1 MEKKDIKLSMSIEEI
16 DLMVKLLNNAY
27 DDSFIKQTKLKYS
40 NDNNGRDKELR
51 RFMMIGNILSKLEM
65 EKHKMENDKD

>member
-1 MEKKDIKLSMSIEEI
+1 MEEKEIKLSMSIEEI
-16 DLMVKLLNNAY
+16 DLMIKLLNNAY

-65 EKHKMENDKD
+65 EKYKIENDKD

>member
-1 MEKKDIKLSMSIEEI
+1 MEEKEIKLSISIEEI

-65 EKHKMENDKD
+65 EKYKIENDKD

>member
-1 MEKKDIKLSMSIEEI
+1 MEEKEIKLSMSIEEI

-65 EKHKMENDKD
+65 EKYKMENDKD